1 MPRHMNIF
9 LTANMKTFEDFVA
22 LYSEG
27 DEARAN
33 RGRSLFSYALGNSKA
48 EERYKIVDFL
58 LERNPSFAHKSS
70 DGASLL
76 HILLGAVKHDPAR
89 DAAAIRIQV
98 LVDHGETFNASMIAS
113 DRPSSTCSP
122 STGTPTRT
130 WLPSTTSSSPHP
142 TRALQPSLTGESP
155 SMSSSAHLRTGRS
168 SRTASTTTCAR
179 RVTLTERNTHD
190 HVH

>member
-1 MPRHMNIF
+1 MPRQMNIF

-48 EERYKIVDFL
+48 EERYKIIDFL

-89 DAAAIRIQV
+89 DAAIAQV
-98 LVDHGETFNASMIAS
+98 LVDHGETFNCLDGGKPFHELVHAFE
-113 DRPSSTCSP
+113 DRHILAD
-122 STGTPTRT
+122 RIDNY
-130 WLPSTTSSSPHP
+130 L
-142 TRALQPSLTGESP
+142 RAQGD
-155 SMSSSAHLRTGRS
+155 
-168 SRTASTTTCAR
+168 
-179 RVTLTERNTHD
+179 TH
-190 HVH
+190 

>member
-1 MPRHMNIF
+1 MNIF

-58 LERNPSFAHKSS
+58 LERNPSFAHKSG

-89 DAAAIRIQV
+89 DAAIAQV
-98 LVDHGETFNASMIAS
+98 LVDHGETFNCLDNRKRLPLQYLLPLHRYSDEDLAPIYDVVFASPDPGFDIE
-113 DRPSSTCSP
+113 
-122 STGTPTRT
+122 
-130 WLPSTTSSSPHP
+130 
-142 TRALQPSLTGESP
+142 LTGSHDT
-155 SMSSSAHLRTGRS
+155 MYDV
-168 SRTASTTTCAR
+168 AR
-179 RVTLTERNTHD
+179 RWPHRQALADRIARYLATGSEKHTKEHA
-190 HVH
+190 

>member
-1 MPRHMNIF
+1 MNIF

-58 LERNPSFAHKSS
+58 LERNPSFAHKSG

-89 DAAAIRIQV
+89 DAAIAQV
-98 LVDHGETFNASMIAS
+98 LVDHGETFNCL
-113 DRPSSTCSP
+113 DYRK
-122 STGTPTRT
+122 R
-130 WLPSTTSSSPHP
+130 LPIH
-142 TRALQPSLTGESP
+142 
-155 SMSSSAHLRTGRS
+155 
-168 SRTASTTTCAR
+168 
-179 RVTLTERNTHD
+179 
-190 HVH
+190 

>member
-1 MPRHMNIF
+1 MPRQMKIF

-58 LERNPSFAHKSS
+58 LERNPSFAHKSG

-89 DAAAIRIQV
+89 DAAIAQV
-98 LVDHGETFNASMIAS
+98 LVDHGETFNCLDDRRRLPLQYLLPAHRYSDEDLAPIYDVIFASPDPGFTTVV
-113 DRPSSTCSP
+113 DRGKPFHE
-122 STGTPTRT
+122 
-130 WLPSTTSSSPHP
+130 LV
-142 TRALQPSLTGESP
+142 RAFEERQVL
-155 SMSSSAHLRTGRS
+155 ADRIDAYLRTQGD
-168 SRTASTTTCAR
+168 
-179 RVTLTERNTHD
+179 TH
-190 HVH
+190 